1 MQENTDI
8 KQLSIELLTDARN
21 LPRHTLSIWRKDVS
35 QLAKQ
40 LRVMENYLNN
50 GNVTSNQV
58 DSVRLRLSE
67 IHFILSDCRYYQLCT
82 IFVYLLAIVSFG
94 SFIFLL

>member
-1 MQENTDI
+1 MQENTDL
-8 KQLSIELLTDARN
+8 KQLSIELLTDARS

-40 LRVMENYLNN
+40 LRVIESYLDNEK
-50 GNVTSNQV
+50 VTSNQD

-82 IFVYLLAIVSFG
+82 IFIYLLAMASMS
-94 SFIFLL
+94 SFIFWL